1 MLPLISWLLWVKKY
15 RKANQKQKKLDIWL
29 DIFLIENALRPQGHS
44 RKSAIQTHMR
54 TKVVSSRKFI
64 KPSFAYLIEKKR
76 DGGEFTQEE
85 IRYIVDS
92 IIDKEI
98 PDFQLSALAMA
109 IYFSGMS
116 AQETA
121 ILAEEMM
128 YSGEVVD
135 LSRITKPKIDKY
147 STGGVG
153 DKTSLVLAPL
163 AAACGVVMPMMN
175 GVDEEFVIS
184 NLQKL
189 DAIPGYRAELEL
201 EEFIEQLNTVGCATV
216 RQDPEIAPVDTTLYA
231 MRQETATV
239 PSLPLIT
246 GSVLSRKL
254 AQGSE
259 GLVVDVKWGNGSFI
273 RDVEQ
278 ARQLARSITRVGR
291 SMKRRCVAL
300 VTDMNQP
307 LGDTVGTALE
317 IREAIQLLK
326 GEGPED
332 LQELVLKLGME
343 IVRLAGVA
351 GSTLSAKQTVQ
362 KHLTD
367 GSALE
372 KFKEMITAQG
382 GDATYIDDPDKF
394 PKAKYVRKLPAPK
407 RGYVHT
413 INAGMIARG
422 VQLLAKKDVAGSK
435 RGSKWDHA
443 VGVSEIKKVGAQVK
457 QGEPLMMI
465 HYNDE
470 ARLEAA
476 LDYLRQAYRLAP
488 KRPTPPELIVERVA

>member
-1 MLPLISWLLWVKKY
+1 MRKKIIAP
-15 RKANQKQKKLDIWL
+15 K
-29 DIFLIENALRPQGHS
+29 
-44 RKSAIQTHMR
+44 
-54 TKVVSSRKFI
+54 KFI
-64 KPSFAYLIEKKR
+64 KPSYAYLIEKKR
-76 DGGEFTQEE
+76 DGGEFSQEE

-92 IIDKEI
+92 LLDKEL
-98 PDFQLSALAMA
+98 PDYQMAALAMA
-109 IYFSGMS
+109 IYFQGMS

-128 YSGEVVD
+128 LSGEVID
-135 LSRITKPKIDKY
+135 LSKISRPKIDKY

-153 DKTSLVLAPL
+153 DKTSLVLTPL
-163 AAACGVVMPMMN
+163 AVACGVVMPMMV
-175 GVDEEFVIS
+175 GQDEEFLIS
-184 NLQKL
+184 SLDKL
-189 DAIPGYRAELEL
+189 NAIPGYCDELDL
-201 EEFIEQLNTVGCATV
+201 DPFVDQLKDTGCAIV
-216 RQDPEIAPVDTTLYA
+216 KQHEEIAPADGLLYTL
-231 MRQETATV
+231 RQNTATI

-246 GSVLSRKL
+246 GSVLSKKL
-254 AQGSE
+254 AEGAE

-273 RDVEQ
+273 KDPEQ

-291 SMKRRCVAL
+291 SLKRRCVAL

-317 IREAIQLLK
+317 IKEAIALLK

-362 KHLTD
+362 RHLKD

-372 KFKEMITAQG
+372 KFKEMVTAQG
-382 GDATYIDDPDKF
+382 GDASYIEDPEKF
-394 PKAKYVRKLPAPK
+394 PTAKHIRKLPAPK

-422 VQLLAKKDVAGSK
+422 VQILGANRDNKKKKVDP
-435 RGSKWDHA
+435 A
-443 VGVSEIKKVGAQVK
+443 VGVSEIKKVGTQVK

-470 ARLEAA
+470 TKLEQA
-476 LDYLRQAYRLAP
+476 LEYFKQAYRLAP
-488 KRPTPPELIVERVA
+488 KRPNPPQLIVERVA

>member
-1 MLPLISWLLWVKKY
+1 MRKK
-15 RKANQKQKKLDIWL
+15 I
-29 DIFLIENALRPQGHS
+29 
-44 RKSAIQTHMR
+44 
-54 TKVVSSRKFI
+54 VSPRKFV

-92 IIDKEI
+92 IIDKDM
-98 PDFQLSALAMA
+98 PPHQLAALCSV
-109 IYFSGMS
+109 IYFQGMS

-121 ILAEEMM
+121 VLSEEMM
-128 YSGEVVD
+128 LSGEVID
-135 LSRITKPKIDKY
+135 LSRLTRPKIDKY

-153 DKTSLVLAPL
+153 DKTTLVLVPL
-163 AAACGVVMPMMN
+163 AAACGVVMPNMN

-184 NLQKL
+184 TLDKL
-189 DAIPGYRAELEL
+189 SAIPGYSPKMDLDP
-201 EEFIEQLNTVGCATV
+201 FVDQLKDVGCAIAE
-216 RQDPEIAPVDTTLYA
+216 QSKEIAPVDSIIYS
-231 MRQETATV
+231 MRQQTATI

-307 LGDTVGTALE
+307 LGDTVGTGLE
-317 IREAIQLLK
+317 LQEAVRLLK
-326 GEGPED
+326 GECPED

-362 KHLTD
+362 R
-367 GSALE
+367 ALKEGTAFE
-372 KFKEMITAQG
+372 KFKEMVAAQG
-382 GDATYIDDPDKF
+382 GKTACLDDLEKF

-422 VQLLAKKDVAGSK
+422 VQLLGLSSPKAKKLDP
-435 RGSKWDHA
+435 A
-443 VGVSEIKKVGAQVK
+443 VGVSEIKKVGTQVK

-470 ARLEAA
+470 SKLDSALE
-476 LDYLRQAYRLAP
+476 YLKAAYRLAP
-488 KRPTPPELIVERVA
+488 KRPNTPELIVERVA

>member
-1 MLPLISWLLWVKKY
+1 MRKKIIS
-15 RKANQKQKKLDIWL
+15 
-29 DIFLIENALRPQGHS
+29 
-44 RKSAIQTHMR
+44 T
-54 TKVVSSRKFI
+54 RKFI
-64 KPSFAYLIEKKR
+64 KPSFTYLVEKKR
-76 DGGEFTQEE
+76 DGGEFSEDE
-85 IRYIVDS
+85 IRYIIDS
-92 IIDKEI
+92 VMDKRM
-98 PDFQLSALAMA
+98 PPYQLAALAMA
-109 IYFSGMS
+109 IYFQGMS

-128 YSGEVVD
+128 LSGEVID
-135 LSRITKPKIDKY
+135 LSKITKPKIDKY

-184 NLQKL
+184 NLDKL
-189 DAIPGYRAELEL
+189 SAIKGFNPSLNL
-201 EEFIEQLNTVGCATV
+201 TEFVNQLKTVNCATAI
-216 RQDPEIAPVDTTLYA
+216 QDPEIAPVDKILYK
-231 MRQETATV
+231 MRQATATI

-254 AQGSE
+254 AQGAE

-273 RDVEQ
+273 KDVEQ
-278 ARQLARSITRVGR
+278 AKQLARSITRVGR

-307 LGDTVGTALE
+307 LGDTVGTSLEIIEALE
-317 IREAIQLLK
+317 LLH
-326 GEGPED
+326 GRGPED
-332 LQELVLKLGME
+332 LKELVLKLGME

-362 KHLTD
+362 RHLTD
-367 GSALE
+367 GSAFE
-372 KFKEMITAQG
+372 KFKAMVAAQG
-382 GDATYIDDPDKF
+382 GDTSCLDDTDLF

-422 VQLLAKKDVAGSK
+422 VQLLAANK
-435 RGSKWDHA
+435 RGKYDPA
-443 VGVSEIKKVGAQVK
+443 VGVSEIRKVGTQVK

-470 ARLEAA
+470 SRLETA
-476 LDYLRQAYRLAP
+476 LEYLRTAYRLAP
-488 KRPTPPELIVERVA
+488 KRPTPPQMVVERVA

>member
-1 MLPLISWLLWVKKY
+1 MRKKIIS
-15 RKANQKQKKLDIWL
+15 
-29 DIFLIENALRPQGHS
+29 P
-44 RKSAIQTHMR
+44 
-54 TKVVSSRKFI
+54 RKFV

-76 DGGEFTQEE
+76 DGGEFNHDE
-85 IRYIVDS
+85 IRFIVDS
-92 IIDKEI
+92 IIDKEM
-98 PDFQLSALAMA
+98 PQHQLAALCMA
-109 IYFSGMS
+109 IYFQGMS

-121 ILAEEMM
+121 MLSEEMM
-128 YSGEVVD
+128 YSGEVID

-153 DKTSLVLAPL
+153 DKTSLVLVPL
-163 AAACGVVMPMMN
+163 AAACGVVMPNMN

-184 NLQKL
+184 NLDKL
-189 DAIPGYRAELEL
+189 SAIPGFTPKMELDDFVDRL
-201 EEFIEQLNTVGCATV
+201 SNIGCAIAE
-216 RQDPEIAPVDTTLYA
+216 QSEEIAPVDGIIYN
-231 MRQETATV
+231 MRQLTGTI

-254 AQGSE
+254 AQGAE

-273 RDVEQ
+273 KDVEQ
-278 ARQLARSITRVGR
+278 AKQLARSITRVGR

-317 IREAIQLLK
+317 LQEAIQLLK

-362 KHLTD
+362 RALKE
-367 GSALE
+367 GAALE
-372 KFKEMITAQG
+372 KFKEMIESQG
-382 GDATYIDDPDKF
+382 GKTDFIDDPEKF

-422 VQLLAKKDVAGSK
+422 VQLLAQGKGKKLDP
-435 RGSKWDHA
+435 A
-443 VGVSEIKKVGAQVK
+443 VGVSEIKKVGTQVK

-470 ARLEAA
+470 SKLESA
-476 LDYLRQAYRLAP
+476 LEYLRSAYRLAP
-488 KRPTPPELIVERVA
+488 KRPTPPELVVERVA